1 MDRELRSRVRYISG
15 ENRSVIF
22 DVPAEGKGEFLTT
35 AQISDVLVRE
45 GSIKRPMSLQ
55 RLGMILQKQG
65 YKSVTRGSRNCRTR
79 GWIVYQR
86 DREEINSNKRLFAQE
101 GVTM

>member
-1 MDRELRSRVRYISG
+1 MKYISG

-55 RLGMILQKQG
+55 RLGMILQ
-65 YKSVTRGSRNCRTR
+65 N
-79 GWIVYQR
+79 R
-86 DREEINSNKRLFAQE
+86 DTSLLHGAAATAAHADGLYISGIERK
-101 GVTM
+101 